1 MSETLPRVAVLCWEP
16 DAQPNSAVTVF
27 ASVET
32 LLAQPPFD
40 VVLLDLPSADAGQAL
55 RQLRRVEAYHFKLI
69 YCTQEPDAWGLAL
82 GDGKAPPSL
91 ALLQPLCRL
100 WRERLAL
107 FNRGRAPE
115 RLESRVLAWLWLRP
129 KAQLRALCDAA
140 CAQHYRYPLV
150 EALAGEEG
158 FNAYGWLQLMQQK
171 DWLEASELV
180 DRIRLCGSCGSGRLN
195 YVDVCAECHA
205 LDIVRQPSLHCF
217 TCGHVGGQ
225 EKFLKDGVL
234 ICPNCFSRLRHIGSD
249 YDRPLENYRC
259 LGCQAFF
266 VDAAVD
272 ARCFDCG
279 VVHSPERLRVREV
292 RHFQLSENGR
302 LRCRQGLEG
311 SSAADA
317 YFQRLS
323 LMGETGF
330 HELLGWQLA
339 LTRRYGEPGFSLLG
353 LRVDNF
359 DQVFAELGE
368 MRGHALIDALV
379 ERVQQVIRD
388 TDRCTRSSEDVLW
401 MLLPRTP
408 EAGLQRLQERLL
420 EGAQRVQ
427 KEAQQ
432 QINLRMV
439 GFTAPNDLQ
448 AEEDAP
454 LLLARLTAVLS

>member
-1 MSETLPRVAVLCWEP
+1 MSDTLPRVAVLRWEP
-16 DAQPNSAVTVF
+16 QAQSNSAVVVF
-27 ASVET
+27 TSVEA

-40 VVLLDLPSADAGQAL
+40 VLLLDLPSADAGQAL
-55 RQLRRVEAYHFKLI
+55 RRLRRAEAYHFSLI
-69 YCTQEPDAWGLAL
+69 YCTQEPDAWGQAL
-82 GDGKAPPSL
+82 GDGKAPANL
-91 ALLQPLCRL
+91 ALLEPLWRL

-107 FNRGRAPE
+107 FNRGRLPE

-129 KAQLRALCDAA
+129 KAQLRALGDAA

-158 FNAYGWLQLMQQK
+158 FNAHGWLQLMQQK
-171 DWLEASELV
+171 DWLEATELL
-180 DRIRLCGSCGSGRLN
+180 DRVRLCGSCGSGRLN
-195 YVDVCAECHA
+195 YVDVCPECHA

-217 TCGHVGGQ
+217 TCGHVGAQ
-225 EKFLKDGVL
+225 EEFLKDGVL
-234 ICPNCFSRLRHIGSD
+234 ICPNCYSRLRHIGSD

-259 LGCQAFF
+259 RACQAFF
-266 VDAAVD
+266 VDSAVD
-272 ARCFDCG
+272 ARCLDCG
-279 VVHSPERLRVREV
+279 VVHSPDRLRVREV
-292 RHFQLSENGR
+292 RHFQLSESGR
-302 LRCRQGLEG
+302 LRCHQGLEG

-317 YFQRLS
+317 YFQRLN
-323 LMGETGF
+323 LTGEAGF

-339 LTRRYGEPGFSLLG
+339 LIRRYGEPGFSLLG
-353 LRVDNF
+353 LRVDNL

-379 ERVQQVIRD
+379 ERVQQIIRD
-388 TDRCTRSSEDVLW
+388 TDRCARSSEDVLW

-408 EAGLQRLQERLL
+408 AAGLQRLQERLL

-427 KEAQQ
+427 NDALQ

-439 GFTAPNDLQ
+439 GFTAPEDMQ

-454 LLLARLTAVLS
+454 LLLARLATGLN